1 MRERSAGESEK
12 KSAFLG
18 FHLSPMVKEQ
28 VRQAAE
34 SQGLSISEVARRGL
48 LRYLE
53 VSGKEVPDETA

>member
-18 FHLSPMVKEQ
+18 FYLSPMVKKQ
-28 VRQAAE
+28 VRRAAE